1 MDVCD
6 WCPFLTL
13 RQRRRAPYSSLLR
26 TNTLFVTP
34 HLPYS
39 PKFHTYPHT
48 PDPDVY
54 IWQFWRLP
62 MIFCLWNALPKKN
75 YWVVF
80 PIISRCVHY
89 LPLLLRSRAIFNML
103 AQSFLSRHFF
113 FSKLLIEIWFKT
125 PIVAFNRKMQWNYSF
140 TSIESKAFIL
150 EVSNLLSHNKT

>member
-1 MDVCD
+1 MDVCA

-39 PKFHTYPHT
+39 PKFLTYPHT

-113 FSKLLIEIWFKT
+113 FQNCWLRYGLKRPL
-125 PIVAFNRKMQWNYSF
+125 
-140 TSIESKAFIL
+140 
-150 EVSNLLSHNKT
+150 LLSTEKCSEIIVLHLLSPRPSF